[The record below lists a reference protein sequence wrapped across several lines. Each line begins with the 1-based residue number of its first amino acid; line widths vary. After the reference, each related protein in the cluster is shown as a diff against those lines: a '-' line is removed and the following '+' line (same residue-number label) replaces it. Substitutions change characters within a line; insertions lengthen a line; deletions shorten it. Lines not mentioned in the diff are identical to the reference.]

1 MLASVLAS
9 AVAAFMLISRLRHT
23 GAAISDED
31 DDING
36 M

>member
-1 MLASVLAS
+1 MIASVLAS
-9 AVAAFMLISRLRHT
+9 AVAAFMLLSRLRHAGT
-23 GAAISDED
+23 AVSDED